1 MSCQST
7 IFAGHCQSGC
17 RASPACLQCPMSP
30 EKSIDMQ
37 TRMPLRSRGRSNKP
51 PTGLPNLD
59 PGGSSPG
66 GGRSDTTWSRAGNRM
81 QTNGWEGWECNG
93 LQPQNGLQP
102 TRDGPPIGG
111 CGCVFLEVW
120 LGRPVFLRPSGRS
133 SSADLSSKTGVAR
146 AFHSRREGGFL
157 NPQPSH
163 HRPFPAFQG
172 VPRSGW
178 RDLDRLVN
186 ESTTRVL

>member
-1 MSCQST
+1 MTCKPECLCAAGAVQTSPPLGSPTWILVAPVRVGDAATPPGHGPEIGCNEST
-7 IFAGHCQSGC
+7 
-17 RASPACLQCPMSP
+17 
-30 EKSIDMQ
+30 K
-37 TRMPLRSRGRSNKP
+37 
-51 PTGLPNLD
+51 
-59 PGGSSPG
+59 
-66 GGRSDTTWSRAGNRM
+66 

-93 LQPQNGLQP
+93 LQPQNDGLQP

-120 LGRPVFLRPSGRS
+120 LGRPVYFRPSGRS

-146 AFHSRREGGFL
+146 AFHSRREGGFP

-186 ESTTRVL
+186 ESTSQRVS